1 MGGLSSEREVSLKSG
16 KAVLEALKFK
26 NLEAVAI
33 DIKGQDRNYVKDLLL
48 SYDIN
53 LAFLALHGAFGEDGK
68 LQAILEEI
76 GIPYTGSGLRASEL
90 AMDKIASRKVFE
102 AGGLNTPKYCL
113 LDKNHKNIR
122 DFMALSSR
130 KIGIPTESGQGRG
143 KAIPPDKIFPLV
155 IKPASGGSSIGLSI
169 VDEPQTLREAI
180 ETAFKYDRRVIAEE
194 YIEGREMTVGIFED
208 APLEAIEIKSKRRFF
223 DYQAKYGP
231 GQTEYIVPAPVSWE
245 VMGLLKETALKAH
258 NLLGCSFFSR
268 VDIIL
273 DKTNKPFI
281 LEVNTIPG
289 FTATS
294 LLPKAALAKG
304 IAFPDLVARISEAA
318 LSAGQR
324 AVVGLPIAQAPA
336 GAGLV
341 CWLDSLR

>member
-1 MGGLSSEREVSLKSG
+1 MLEGIRIGVLMGGPSAEREVSLKSG
-16 KAVLEALKFK
+16 KAVLEALKSK

-68 LQAILEEI
+68 MQAILEEM

-122 DFMALSSR
+122 DFMAL
-130 KIGIPTESGQGRG
+130 PQERG

-169 VDEPQTLREAI
+169 VDKPHALREAI

-208 APLEAIEIKSKRRFF
+208 APLEAIEIKPKRRFF
-223 DYQAKYGP
+223 DYKAKYESGE
-231 GQTEYIVPAPVSWE
+231 TEYIVPAPVSLE
-245 VMGLLKETALKAH
+245 IMRLLKETALKAH

-273 DKTNKPFI
+273 DKINKPFV

-294 LLPKAALAKG
+294 LLPKAASARG
-304 IAFPDLVARISEAA
+304 IAFPELVVRISEAA
-318 LSAGQR
+318 FSASR
-324 AVVGLPIAQAPA
+324 SRVGL
-336 GAGLV
+336 LV
-341 CWLDSLR
+341 G

>member
-1 MGGLSSEREVSLKSG
+1 MLEGIRIGVLLGGPSSEREVSLKSG
-16 KAVLEALKFK
+16 KAVLEALKSK

-33 DIKGQDRNYVKDLLL
+33 DIRGQDKNYVKDLLL

-68 LQAILEEI
+68 MQAILEEM
-76 GIPYTGSGLRASEL
+76 GIPYTGSGVSSSEL
-90 AMDKIASRKVFE
+90 AMDKTASRKIFIS
-102 AGGLNTPKYCL
+102 GGLNAPKHCL

-122 DFMALSSR
+122 DFA
-130 KIGIPTESGQGRG
+130 T
-143 KAIPPDKIFPLV
+143 FPLV

-169 VDEPQTLREAI
+169 VDKPQALREAI

-208 APLEAIEIKSKRRFF
+208 APLEAIEIKPKRRFF
-223 DYQAKYGP
+223 DYKAKYEP
-231 GQTEYIVPAPVSWE
+231 GETEYIVPAPVSLE
-245 VMGLLKETALKAH
+245 IMRLLKETALKAH

-273 DKTNKPFI
+273 DKTNKPFV

-294 LLPKAALAKG
+294 LLPKAASARG
-304 IAFPDLVARISEAA
+304 IAFPELVVKISEAA

-324 AVVGLPIAQAPA
+324 AVVGLPIAQATSRSRV
-336 GAGLV
+336 GL
-341 CWLDSLR
+341 LIG